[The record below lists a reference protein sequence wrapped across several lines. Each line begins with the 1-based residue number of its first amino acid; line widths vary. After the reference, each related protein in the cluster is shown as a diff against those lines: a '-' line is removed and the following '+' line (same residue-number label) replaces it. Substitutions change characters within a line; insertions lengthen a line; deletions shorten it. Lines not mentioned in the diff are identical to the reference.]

1 MTTSINFRTTPQ
13 HKNVAN
19 VKFTQQMQNP
29 IMDDRLDDM
38 FIMQQMQNQKAEK
51 KERSKDKWYKTGI
64 GAQVVLAAAFS
75 VMAAVSYLTYRMQ
88 SKGLSKEAIVKFK
101 QLAKDS
107 LPGLESD
114 SVNPKARNFI
124 KTIKERTALDPK
136 LAKKAG
142 SDAAEQYVLF
152 HGPSC
157 TGKTFSA
164 KIMANELG
172 AEYAEVDFPK
182 IASPYVGQASKNI
195 DNVFK
200 SIREQ
205 AQKQP
210 DKKFLVAF
218 NEIDSMLIPLERS
231 GNNQSYVLENRT
243 AFLNGL
249 DSVADLKNVKIVG
262 TTNANPSSGNL
273 DLAALSR
280 FGNIFEVELPTVNE
294 IKASLKWH
302 LKNCE
307 SVEKDKF
314 FDKNKSEIDKLA
326 KILHDRNF
334 SQRDVE
340 KIAKIAKTNYGITLG
355 KSSNPEKEVFQIKYL
370 EDALNDKEFTTGAV
384 GRNGNTAA
392 SQNDTKLTFWQRVG
406 LFLLRK

>member
-1 MTTSINFRTTPQ
+1 
-13 HKNVAN
+13 
-19 VKFTQQMQNP
+19 P
-29 IMDDRLDDM
+29 I
-38 FIMQQMQNQKAEK
+38 
-51 KERSKDKWYKTGI
+51 
-64 GAQVVLAAAFS
+64 LA
-75 VMAAVSYLTYRMQ
+75 
-88 SKGLSKEAIVKFK
+88 I
-101 QLAKDS
+101 
-107 LPGLESD
+107 
-114 SVNPKARNFI
+114 
-124 KTIKERTALDPK
+124 
-136 LAKKAG
+136 KAG